1 MRLGSIFREDFVNI
15 RLIFPNFGS
24 ERRIDRACDCRYD
37 LNACT
42 VFPLIKEPSGF
53 AAE

>member
-1 MRLGSIFREDFVNI
+1 MRLESIFREYFVNI
-15 RLIFPNFGS
+15 RLLFPNFGS
-24 ERRIDRACDCRYD
+24 EPRIDRACDCRYD

-42 VFPLIKEPSGF
+42 IFLLIKEPSGF